1 MHTTSFIILVPD
13 NILCTTIQFTR
24 SNFNPW
30 RAFSLSHTIMPPVTE
45 NTSPNLQQGL
55 EQTQNMQQQAATA
68 AAGATFA
75 NQNGAGMQANGQAQQ
90 IQHLNN
96 FIWGKVDISLANMTP
111 DRIADLVAK
120 ASDQVKRSPQWAA
133 SNDREKARLM
143 LFHLYKQKV
152 MLDNARRI
160 YGGCQH

>member
-1 MHTTSFIILVPD
+1 
-13 NILCTTIQFTR
+13 
-24 SNFNPW
+24 
-30 RAFSLSHTIMPPVTE
+30 MPPVTP
-45 NTSPNLQQGL
+45 NIPRNLQQEL
-55 EQTQNMQQQAATA
+55 EQTQNMQQQATA
-68 AAGATFA
+68 AVGPPFA

-90 IQHLNN
+90 IQQLNH

-120 ASDQVKRSPQWAA
+120 ASDQVKSSQQWAA

-152 MLDNARRI
+152 MLDNARRMQGAI
-160 YGGCQH
+160 NTAKAIGNNQQ